1 MHSAETLQVVSG
13 GVYYSNTK
21 FGLNTPIGD
30 IRFCVLF
37 AVFVRA
43 LFENG
48 LTNRLEFHT
57 FLPSWS
63 DPILVKIRQ
72 TAYDEFEKQLNILR
86 TIKSRE
92 KTKPYDFW
100 CPFFGYMEFSFCAW
114 RFKSY

>member
-13 GVYYSNTK
+13 GAYYSNTK
-21 FGLNTPIGD
+21 FGLTTPIGD
-30 IRFCVLF
+30 IRSCVLF
-37 AVFVRA
+37 AGFVRA

-114 RFKSY
+114 RFKTY